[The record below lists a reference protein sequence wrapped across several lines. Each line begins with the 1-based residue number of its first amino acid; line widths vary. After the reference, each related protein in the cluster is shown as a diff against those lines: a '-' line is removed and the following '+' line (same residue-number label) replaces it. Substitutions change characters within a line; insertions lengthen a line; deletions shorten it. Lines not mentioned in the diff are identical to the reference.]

1 MTLIAFVLTIDFI
14 KVFISKEFTMHYLKV
29 AANQVCA
36 AKNLSNIWELA
47 LKKFIRHIVLDKK

>member
-1 MTLIAFVLTIDFI
+1 MLTIDFI
-14 KVFISKEFTMHYLKV
+14 KVFISKECTMHYLKV

-47 LKKFIRHIVLDKK
+47 SKFIRHIVLDKK